1 MPAVT
6 AACVEP
12 SAPAGVPAAALFAGS
27 LRENHV
33 RTDRLFAVLMV
44 VQFAAGVV
52 IAAVVSPLAWRG
64 TTPSVHPHVWAA
76 VGLGGAIASLPVW
89 LALRHPGERATRLI
103 VAAAQLLFSM
113 LLIHLTGGRIE
124 THFHVFGSLAFLALY
139 RDWQVLLVGTAVAAA
154 DHVFRGAFYP
164 MSIYGTAVAS
174 PWRSAEHI
182 VWVAFEDVIL
192 VIGAVRGVGE
202 MRRIADRTAA
212 LAQSEEHTR
221 AILSTTLDA
230 VVTFDAC
237 GTITGWNAEAE
248 RTFGWA
254 AAEAVGRKMSD
265 TCVAP
270 ARRAAHNADREAF
283 LAGGQWPAL
292 HERTVR
298 TSVHRDGRAFPT
310 EVTLSPLRA
319 GDTWTFA
326 AFIRDIGPRLAA
338 EAELR
343 AARDAAEAASVAAR
357 AASVAAEAASRSK
370 SAFLANMSHEIRTPL
385 SAIVGYADLLVD
397 PAADPASDERAAAP
411 DGIRRNA
418 RHLLGLIGDILDVSK
433 IEAGKMAVER
443 LPVDLPQLVAEVA
456 SLMRPRAVA
465 KGLSFGVAFDG
476 PVPRTVHTD
485 PLRLKQVLVNLIGN
499 ATKFTAA
506 GSVTLRV
513 ACGSTL
519 SFVVVDTGIG
529 MTADQ
534 AHRLFQP
541 FTQADESTTRRF
553 GGTGLGLTISRRL
566 AELLGG
572 GLTVTSTPGRGS
584 AFTATVDPGD
594 LAGVD
599 RLTGLTE
606 AGLRPV
612 EPAAADGDL
621 PRLDGRRV
629 LLAEDGEDNQLLI
642 GFYLRRTGAELTV
655 ADNGRIA
662 LDRAVAAAA
671 AGRPFD
677 LVLTDMQMPELDGY
691 GLAAALRRGG
701 LTVPIVAL
709 TAHAMAG
716 DRERCLA
723 AGCTDYL
730 AKPVDRVALVRMI
743 ARLTAPGDGSARRAA

>member
-1 MPAVT
+1 MT
-6 AACVEP
+6 AAC
-12 SAPAGVPAAALFAGS
+12 GDPAASPGLSAADLFAHS

-44 VQFAAGVV
+44 VQFAAGVA

-64 TTPSVHPHVWAA
+64 TAASIHPHVWAA

-89 LALRHPGERATRLI
+89 LALRHPGERATRLTI
-103 VAAAQLLFSM
+103 GAAQLLFSM

-174 PWRSAEHI
+174 PWRSAEHV

-237 GTITGWNAEAE
+237 GTISGWNAEAE
-248 RTFGWA
+248 RTFGWT

-270 ARRAAHNADREAF
+270 ARRAAHNAEREAF
-283 LAGGQWPAL
+283 VAGGAWPDM
-292 HERTVR
+292 HQRTVR
-298 TSVHRDGRAFPT
+298 PSVHRDGHEIPT
-310 EVTLSPLRA
+310 EVTLSPLRS
-319 GDTWTFA
+319 GETWTFA

-343 AARDAAEAASVAAR
+343 AARDAAEAAS
-357 AASVAAEAASRSK
+357 RSK
-370 SAFLANMSHEIRTPL
+370 SSFLANMSHEIRTPL

-397 PAADPASDERAAAP
+397 PAADPVSAERAAAP
-411 DGIRRNA
+411 EGVRRNA

-433 IEAGKMAVER
+433 IEAGKMTVER
-443 LPVDLPQLVAEVA
+443 LPVDLPQLVADVA

-465 KGLSFGVAFDG
+465 KGLAFGVAFDG
-476 PVPRTVHTD
+476 PVPRTVRTD
-485 PLRLKQVLVNLIGN
+485 SLRLKQVLVNLIGN

-513 ACGSTL
+513 ACGPTL
-519 SFVVVDTGIG
+519 SFAVVDTGVG
-529 MTADQ
+529 LTVEQ
-534 AHRLFQP
+534 AGRMFQP
-541 FTQADESTTRRF
+541 FTQADESTTRKF

-572 GLTVTSTPGRGS
+572 DLTVTSTPGQGS
-584 AFTATVDPGD
+584 TFTATVDPGE
-594 LAGVD
+594 LTAVE
-599 RLTGLTE
+599 RLDGLTE
-606 AGLRPV
+606 AGLRPT
-612 EPAAADGDL
+612 EPAAAADVEL

-642 GFYLRRTGAELTV
+642 GLYLRRVGAELTL
-655 ADNGRIA
+655 ADNGRIGVE
-662 LDRAVAAAA
+662 RAMAAAA

-677 LVLTDMQMPELDGY
+677 LILTDMQMPELDGY

-701 LTVPIVAL
+701 LAVPIVAL

-716 DRERCLA
+716 DREQCLA

-730 AKPVDRVALVRMI
+730 TKPVDRVALVRMV
-743 ARLTAPGDGSARRAA
+743 ARLTAAGAENGATRRAA

>member
-1 MPAVT
+1 MPAVST
-6 AACVEP
+6 CTSPVVP
-12 SAPAGVPAAALFAGS
+12 LGRSADDLFARS
-27 LRENHV
+27 LRENYA

-52 IAAVVSPLAWRG
+52 IAAAVSPRAWAG
-64 TTPSVHPHVWAA
+64 VSSSIHPHVWAA
-76 VGLGGAIASLPVW
+76 VGLGGIIASLPVW
-89 LALRHPGERATRLI
+89 MALRHPGERVTRLTI
-103 VAAAQLLFSM
+103 AAAQLLFSM

-139 RDWQVLLVGTAVAAA
+139 RDWRVLLVGTAVTAA
-154 DHVFRGAFYP
+154 DHVLRGTFFP
-164 MSIYGTAVAS
+164 LSIYGTAVAS

-248 RTFGWA
+248 RTFGWTA
-254 AAEAVGRKMSD
+254 VEAVGRKMSD

-270 ARRAAHNADREAF
+270 DGRAAHDAEREAF
-283 LAGGQWPAL
+283 VAGGHWAAM
-292 HERTVR
+292 HRRTVR
-298 TSVHRDGRAFPT
+298 TSVRRDGHEFPT

-343 AARDAAEAASVAAR
+343 AARDAAEAASVAA
-357 AASVAAEAASRSK
+357 EAASRSK

-397 PAADPASDERAAAP
+397 PAADPASAERAAAP

-433 IEAGKMAVER
+433 IEAGKMTVER
-443 LPVDLPQLVAEVA
+443 LPLDLPQLVAEVA
-456 SLMRPRAVA
+456 SLMRPRAVT
-465 KGLSFGVAFDG
+465 KGLAFRVAFDG
-476 PVPRTVHTD
+476 PVPRTVRTD
-485 PLRLKQVLVNLIGN
+485 ALRLKQVLVNLIGN
-499 ATKFTAA
+499 ATKFTPS

-513 ACGSTL
+513 SCGPTL
-519 SFVVVDTGIG
+519 AFAVVDTGIG
-529 MTADQ
+529 MTPEQ
-534 AHRLFQP
+534 STRLFQP

-566 AELLGG
+566 SELLGG
-572 GLTVTSTPGRGS
+572 ELTVTSTPGRGS
-584 AFTATVDPGD
+584 TFTATVDPGD
-594 LAGVD
+594 LAGVE
-599 RLTGLTE
+599 RLVGLTE
-606 AGLRPV
+606 AGLRPTDPTIAS
-612 EPAAADGDL
+612 EADL

-642 GFYLRRTGAELTV
+642 GLYLRRAGAELTL
-655 ADNGRIA
+655 ADNGRIGVE
-662 LDRAVAAAA
+662 RATAAAA

-716 DRERCLA
+716 DREQCLA

-730 AKPVDRVALVRMI
+730 VKPIDRVVLVRMI
-743 ARLTAPGDGSARRAA
+743 ARLTAAGDGSARRAA